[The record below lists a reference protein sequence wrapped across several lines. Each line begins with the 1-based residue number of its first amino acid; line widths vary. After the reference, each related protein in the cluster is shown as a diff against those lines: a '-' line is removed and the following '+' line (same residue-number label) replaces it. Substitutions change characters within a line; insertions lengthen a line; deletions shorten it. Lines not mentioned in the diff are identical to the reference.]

1 MSEVSAFRNETTYS
15 QTRRPVELASTLL
28 PAAYFDE
35 AFFEEERSALWST
48 SWVCVAV
55 RPEVSEVGQTIVRA
69 VAGTSLLVT
78 RDTEGRLRAF
88 HNVCRHRGSQ
98 LLTCDQVVK
107 AKRFRCPYHAW
118 AYALSGECLGTP
130 LFEGSDIPEDQQAM
144 FDMGDAKAFDKADY
158 GLLEVAVDSWGPLVF
173 VNLSP
178 DPLPLDQWLGD
189 IPARFANYHL
199 EEWEISAGK
208 RYEIGA
214 NWKLIAENFMEY
226 YHLPWVH
233 PELIKV
239 SRMEDHYRY
248 QGRGM
253 YTGMM
258 TNPVSQADNS
268 GWLQLPPAPG
278 LTDDELV
285 SGRFIHLFPNVSISV
300 LPNHVFVMIL
310 TPDGPGH
317 TSEQTHILTHP
328 TTMVAEGSADAMRKL
343 ADFWDHVNAEDIEIV
358 ERVQTGISTTAYAGG
373 RMCYRF
379 EEPLHRFQNMVID
392 RMVGIDRIPA
402 GDPEEGISV
411 FGVR

>member
-1 MSEVSAFRNETTYS
+1 MAEVSTFRNEAAYA
-15 QTRRPVELASTLL
+15 QTRLPVEMASTLI
-28 PAAYFDE
+28 PAAYHDDE
-35 AFFEEERSALWST
+35 FFTQERQALWST
-48 SWVCVAV
+48 SWVCVGLASQV
-55 RPEVSEVGQTIVRA
+55 ADVGETIVRD
-69 VAGTSLLVT
+69 VAGTSIIVT
-78 RDTEGRLRAF
+78 RDKEGRLRAF

-98 LLTCDQVVK
+98 LVACDQVVK

-130 LFEGSDIPEDQQAM
+130 LFEGSDIPVDQQAM
-144 FDMGDAKAFDKADY
+144 FDLDAKSFDKADY
-158 GLLEVAVDSWGPLVF
+158 GLIGVEIDTWGPLVF
-173 VNLSP
+173 VNLV
-178 DPLPLDQWLGD
+178 DGAKPLSDWLGD
-189 IPARFANYHL
+189 LPSRFSNYGL
-199 EEWEISAGK
+199 EGWRVAAQKG
-208 RYEIGA
+208 YEIDA

-248 QGRGM
+248 QGPGM

-268 GWLQLPPAPG
+268 GWLELPPAPR

-285 SGRFIHLFPNVSISV
+285 SGRFMHLFPNVSISV
-300 LPNHVFVMIL
+300 LPNHMFVMIL
-310 TPDGPGH
+310 TPHGPGH
-317 TSEQTHILTHP
+317 TSEQTYILTHP
-328 TTMVAEGSADAMRKL
+328 STMQSDGAHDAMEKL

-358 ERVQTGISTTAYAGG
+358 ERVQVGISTTAYAGG

-392 RMVGIDRIPA
+392 RMVGVDRIPD
-402 GDPEEGISV
+402 GDPDEGIKV
-411 FGVR
+411 FGSH

>member
-1 MSEVSAFRNETTYS
+1 VD
-15 QTRRPVELASTLL
+15 VASTLI
-28 PAAYFDE
+28 PAAYHDDG
-35 AFFEEERSALWST
+35 FFAEERQRLWSA
-48 SWVCVAV
+48 SWVCVGLV
-55 RPEVSEVGQTIVRA
+55 SHVSEVGETIVRD
-69 VAGTSLLVT
+69 VAGTSIIVT
-78 RDTEGRLRAF
+78 RDKERVLHAF
-88 HNVCRHRGSQ
+88 HNVCRHRGAQ
-98 LLTCDQVVK
+98 LVACDQVVK

-130 LFEGSDIPEDQQAM
+130 LFEGSDIPVDQQAM
-144 FDMGDAKAFDKADY
+144 FDMGDARAFDKKDY
-158 GLLEVAVDSWGPLVF
+158 GLIDVQVDTWGPLVF
-173 VNLSP
+173 VNLS
-178 DPLPLDQWLGD
+178 DDARPLSDWLGD
-189 IPARFANYHL
+189 LPSRFSGYGLGGWTVAA
-199 EEWEISAGK
+199 EQV
-208 RYEIGA
+208 YEIDA

-239 SRMEDHYRY
+239 SRMEDHYRF
-248 QGRGM
+248 QGPGM

-268 GWLQLPPAPG
+268 GWLELPPAPG

-317 TSEQTHILTHP
+317 TTEQTYILTHP
-328 TTMVAEGSADAMRKL
+328 STMDTDGAVDAMAKL

-358 ERVQTGISTTAYAGG
+358 ERVQTGVSTTAYAGG

-392 RMVGIDRIPA
+392 RMVGIDRIPE
-402 GDPEEGISV
+402 GDLEEGLTV
-411 FGVR
+411 FGSR

>member
-1 MSEVSAFRNETTYS
+1 MSEISAFRTEATYE
-15 QTRRPVELASTLL
+15 QTRLPVELASTLI
-28 PAAYFDE
+28 PDAYRDDV
-35 AFFEEERSALWST
+35 FFAQERDALWST
-48 SWVCVAV
+48 AWVCVGLAAQV
-55 RPEVSEVGQTIVRA
+55 AEVGQTIVRD
-69 VAGTSLLVT
+69 VAGTSIIVT
-78 RDTEGRLRAF
+78 RDTAGDLHGF

-98 LLTCDQVVK
+98 LVECDQVVK

-130 LFEGSDIPEDQQAM
+130 LFEGSDIPVDQRAM
-144 FDMGDAKAFDKADY
+144 FDMGDAKSFDKADY
-158 GLLEVAVDSWGPLVF
+158 GLIEVAVDAWGPLLF
-173 VNLSP
+173 VNLGA
-178 DPLPLDQWLGD
+178 DPIPLADWVGDLPG
-189 IPARFANYHL
+189 RFSNYGL
-199 EEWEISAGK
+199 EGWTVAAAK

-239 SRMEDHYRY
+239 SRMEDHYRF

-300 LPNHVFVMIL
+300 LPNHMFVMIL
-310 TPDGPGH
+310 TPRASGH
-317 TSEQTHILTHP
+317 TSEQTYILTHP
-328 TTMVAEGSADAMRKL
+328 STMETDGAVDALAKL
-343 ADFWDHVNAEDIEIV
+343 ADFWDHVNTEDIEIV

-392 RMVGIDRIPA
+392 RMVGIDRVPD
-402 GDPEEGISV
+402 GDPEEGATV
-411 FGVR
+411 FGIR

>member
-1 MSEVSAFRNETTYS
+1 MSEVSAFRNEATYAA
-15 QTRRPVELASTLL
+15 TRLPVEMASTLL
-28 PAAYFDE
+28 PAAYHADS
-35 AFFEEERSALWST
+35 FFEEERLALWSN
-48 SWVCVAV
+48 SWVCIGLVSQVA
-55 RPEVSEVGQTIVRA
+55 EVGQIIVRS
-69 VAGTSLLVT
+69 VAGTSIIAT
-78 RDTEGRLRAF
+78 RDKQGSLNAF

-98 LLTCDQVVK
+98 LVTCDQVVK

-130 LFEGSDIPEDQQAM
+130 LFEGSEIPADQQAM
-144 FDMGDAKAFDKADY
+144 FDMGDAKSFDKADY
-158 GLLEVAVDSWGPLVF
+158 GLIDVAIDSWGPLLF
-173 VNLSP
+173 VNLSGAE
-178 DPLPLDQWLGD
+178 LPLSDWLGD
-189 IPARFANYHL
+189 LPDRLANYGL
-199 EEWEISAGK
+199 EDWTVAAEK
-208 RYEIGA
+208 VYEIGA

-248 QGRGM
+248 QGQGM

-268 GWLQLPPAPG
+268 GWLELPPAPG

-285 SGRFIHLFPNVSISV
+285 SGRFMHLFPNVSISV

-310 TPDGPGH
+310 TPEGPGH
-317 TSEQTHILTHP
+317 TSEQTYILTHP
-328 TTMVAEGSADAMRKL
+328 STMQTDGAVDAMTKL

-358 ERVQTGISTTAYAGG
+358 ERVQTGISTTAYTGG

-379 EEPLHRFQNMVID
+379 EEPLHRFQNMVVD
-392 RMVGIDRIPA
+392 RMVGIDRIPE
-402 GDPEEGISV
+402 GDSEEGITV
-411 FGVR
+411 FGIR